1 MIQLSDSTRWNIRLS
16 NICTIMIYVYLNI
29 YIYIY
34 IYMIIY
40 RCFLIQ
46 IVSKYTRYIYIYILY
61 THHVHIYIYTYTDCI
76 YAIYMKFMLQIC
88 IGEVPEVALCGPCQ
102 RLTPHL
108 SCEPLLLS
116 HVMAVCFH

>member
-29 YIYIY
+29 YIYIH
-34 IYMIIY
+34 MIIY

-46 IVSKYTRYIYIYILY
+46 IVSKYTRYIYY
-61 THHVHIYIYTYTDCI
+61 THTMYMYIYIYTYTDCI
-76 YAIYMKFMLQIC
+76 YAIHMKFMLQIC